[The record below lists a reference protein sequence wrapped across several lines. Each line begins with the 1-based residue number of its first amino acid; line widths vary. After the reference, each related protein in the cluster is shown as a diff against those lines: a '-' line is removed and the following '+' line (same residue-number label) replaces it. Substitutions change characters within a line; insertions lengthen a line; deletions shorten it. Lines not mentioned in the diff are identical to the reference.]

1 VWLRARNADKIEEAT
16 VRNTASAA
24 LRQKPDC
31 EQRPAWSVTG
41 NNPAN
46 ARERIITAASTLFCH
61 GGFTATG
68 IDAVIARAGTAKAT
82 LYNHFPSKAALIVAV
97 LEAEGDAWRKWFF
110 ERLATLD
117 QTPQARLLGAFDI
130 LYDWFADPYFY
141 GCPFIKAAS
150 EFDSKHA
157 AVYGTVAFHKRH
169 ITDWLKADL
178 AEMKV
183 DDVDHATRGFV
194 VLIDGAIVA
203 AQSSGDPAFALN
215 AKHLAKVYM
224 LQRCKE

>member
-1 VWLRARNADKIEEAT
+1 MVSDP
-16 VRNTASAA
+16 ASGA
-24 LRQKPDC
+24 LRPGPEF
-31 EQRPAWSVTG
+31 EQRPVWSVTG
-41 NNPAN
+41 AQPAN
-46 ARERIITAASTLFCH
+46 ARDRIIAAASALFCH

-97 LEAEGDAWRKWFF
+97 LDAEGDVWRHWFF
-110 ERLATLD
+110 ERLATLE
-117 QTPQARLLGAFDI
+117 QTPHARLLGAFDI

-141 GCPFIKAAS
+141 GCPFLKAAS
-150 EFDSKHA
+150 EFDSRHA
-157 AVYGTVAFHKRH
+157 EVHGSVAFHKRH

-178 AEMKV
+178 AALGV
-183 DDVDHATRGFV
+183 DDVDQATRGFV

-215 AKHLAKVYM
+215 AKQLAKVYIR
-224 LQRCKE
+224 QHCKG